1 MKTYVK
7 VLSTTALAS
16 MIGIASAGMSN
27 SADAA
32 TGEAPTINA
41 PSNQTVEYGG
51 TWNPYEGVSA
61 NDAEDGDLT
70 NEVYYDAPYFNG
82 TTPGD
87 YEVTYGVWDSDDNE
101 TTTNSNVR
109 VLNQGET
116 SGDTGGQADEVDT
129 PINNDNSD
137 EENTDTSNDDSGE
150 GSTDNSDD
158 DALANPPSNNDDS
171 GEENTDNSNDD
182 VLANPPSNNDNSG
195 EENTDNSNDDALA
208 NPPSN
213 NDDSGEE
220 STDNSDDDD
229 ALANPPS
236 NNDLVDNGNV
246 DNSDDDDT
254 LANSPSAK
262 QGDTT
267 NQPAENG
274 TPNEGVTKDK
284 DGNVMATPPA
294 NPDHSLDHAGYHD
307 NTPVEAKGNNAQ
319 AQGTDAQVQ
328 GTDAQAQ
335 GTDAQ
340 VQGKDAQNSN
350 EQAEQLKAVDN
361 TQGNSNVATQSDKS
375 SDKADKKGNTLPD
388 TGEESSNAPLF
399 GGIFTAIAG
408 VIALGLS
415 KFRRKENQ

>member
-158 DALANPPSNNDDS
+158 DALANPPSNNDNSD
-171 GEENTDNSNDD
+171 EENTD
-182 VLANPPSNNDNSG
+182 
-195 EENTDNSNDDALA
+195 T
-208 NPPSN
+208 
-213 NDDSGEE
+213 
-220 STDNSDDDD
+220 
-229 ALANPPS
+229 
-236 NNDLVDNGNV
+236 
-246 DNSDDDDT
+246 
-254 LANSPSAK
+254 
-262 QGDTT
+262 
-267 NQPAENG
+267 
-274 TPNEGVTKDK
+274 
-284 DGNVMATPPA
+284 
-294 NPDHSLDHAGYHD
+294 
-307 NTPVEAKGNNAQ
+307 
-319 AQGTDAQVQ
+319 
-328 GTDAQAQ
+328 
-335 GTDAQ
+335 
-340 VQGKDAQNSN
+340 
-350 EQAEQLKAVDN
+350 
-361 TQGNSNVATQSDKS
+361 
-375 SDKADKKGNTLPD
+375 
-388 TGEESSNAPLF
+388 SNAVSYTHL
-399 GGIFTAIAG
+399 
-408 VIALGLS
+408 
-415 KFRRKENQ
+415 

>member
-182 VLANPPSNNDNSG
+182 ALANPPSNNDNSG
-195 EENTDNSNDDALA
+195 EEN
-208 NPPSN
+208 
-213 NDDSGEE
+213 
-220 STDNSDDDD
+220 TDNSDDDD

-340 VQGKDAQNSN
+340 AQGTDAQNSN

-361 TQGNSNVATQSDKS
+361 TQGDSNVATQSDKS